1 MNFSLASEDLMYNVV
16 TFNAIIIII
25 ITIVIFTIIIIIVVI
40 FVIVIIVFVIIV
52 VIIIIIINIWKKGD
66 DLCKSVVGW
75 VEKEIIHN
83 TFVKITHHVSVYPCT
98 ASSMFIRRV

>member
-52 VIIIIIINIWKKGD
+52 VIIIINIWKKGD